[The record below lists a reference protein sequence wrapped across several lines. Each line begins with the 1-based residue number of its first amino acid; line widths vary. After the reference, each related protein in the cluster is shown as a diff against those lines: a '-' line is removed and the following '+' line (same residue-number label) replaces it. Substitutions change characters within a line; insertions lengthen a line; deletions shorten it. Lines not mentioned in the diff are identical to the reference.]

1 MEPAP
6 SESGV
11 ASLVPHGARLVL
23 RLSVVAL
30 ALVALVLVVQAVGTD
45 DVLALVARAAP
56 WLPLAALL
64 ELGRIGLDA
73 VATRLVLGPR
83 GRAIPVHRLFL
94 LHIVGH
100 GVMNVMPA
108 GRGTSE
114 AAKAI
119 ILAGEL
125 GGEAAASVGT
135 TNQANVLLSSALFS
149 LPCALA
155 AHVALGSPALTLAI
169 VAHFV
174 VLFAAGY
181 GLRFLQ
187 THPRAVDWVARTFPR
202 WSARVHAFAE
212 ASRQTPTLAAGPIA
226 AMALGRLLQTIEY
239 AVLAHAVG
247 LSVTPLAALAVQGL
261 NLVAAAV
268 GVMVPGQL
276 GSAEAIFAL
285 AADALGTTPAQAV
298 SIALLAHTV
307 SLAFAGMG
315 LTLLAG
321 WALLPRRR

>member
-6 SESGV
+6 SAPG
-11 ASLVPHGARLVL
+11 ALVPRGVGLALRALV
-23 RLSVVAL
+23 VVA
-30 ALVALVLVVQAVGTD
+30 ALVALVLVVRAVGTD
-45 DVLALVARAAP
+45 EVLGLVAQAAP
-56 WLPLAALL
+56 WLPVAALL

-73 VATRLVLGPR
+73 LATRLVLGPR
-83 GRAIPVHRLFL
+83 GREIAVHRLLL
-94 LHIVGH
+94 LHVVAH

-119 ILAGEL
+119 ILADQL
-125 GGEAAASVGT
+125 GGEAAASMGT
-135 TNQANVLLSSALFS
+135 TNQANVLISSALFS

-155 AHVALGSPALTLAI
+155 AHLALHSAGLTAAI

-187 THPRAVDWVARTFPR
+187 THPRAVDWVAGRSPR

-212 ASRQTPTLAAGPIA
+212 ASRQTPTVAVGPVA
-226 AMALGRLLQTIEY
+226 AMALGRLLQTLEY

-247 LSVTPLAALAVQGL
+247 LGVTPLAALAVQGL

-268 GVMVPGQL
+268 GVLVPGQL
-276 GSAEAIFAL
+276 GSSEVIFAL